1 MGLRIETLL
10 EELSSRLSL
19 RLICG
24 EEGLKRELSVPD
36 INRPG
41 LAMTGF
47 FEYFPSERLQVIGKT
62 EITYWNTLSAAVRQQ
77 RLAQIFESRP
87 AGFVISNEQIPPPEL
102 IEMGGKAGIPV
113 MATPMPTANFVTALT
128 VYLEDKMAPTVIM
141 HGTLVDVFGAGILIL
156 GESGIG
162 KSEAALALLDK
173 GHRLCADDVVDIRRT
188 PEKLLIGTGV
198 ASLRYHMEIR
208 GLGIIDINSLFGAR
222 AVRDRK
228 IIELVIILVDW
239 EGGRHYDRSGLDDK
253 TYRIL
258 DVDLPMH
265 ELPVQTGKNIAVLI
279 EVAAMNWRLRQM
291 GIHPAEKLDQKI
303 KDGLARRTHDQ
314 GDLAGLGGEPDRSG
328 K

>member
-10 EELSSRLSL
+10 EELTGRLSL
-19 RLICG
+19 SLICG
-24 EEGLKRELSVPD
+24 EEGMKRELGLPD

-62 EITYWNTLSAAVRQQ
+62 EITYWNTLKADVRQQ
-77 RLAQIFESRP
+77 RLAQIFASKP
-87 AGFVISNEQIPPPEL
+87 AGFVVSNAQVPPPEL
-102 IEMGGKAGIPV
+102 IEMGRKAGIPV
-113 MATPMPTANFVTALT
+113 MATPMPTANFITALT
-128 VYLEDKMAPTVIM
+128 VYLEDKLAPTVIM

-162 KSEAALALLDK
+162 KSECALALLDK
-173 GHRLCADDVVDIRRT
+173 GHRLCADDVVDVRRT

-208 GLGIIDINSLFGAR
+208 GLGIIDINALFGAR
-222 AVRDRK
+222 AVRERK

-239 EGGRHYDRSGLDDK
+239 EIGRHYDRSGLDDK

-265 ELPVQTGKNIAVLI
+265 ELPVQTGKNLAVLI

-291 GIHPAEKLDQKI
+291 GVHPAEKLDQRI
-303 KDGLARRTHDQ
+303 KDGLEKRGKEH
-314 GDLAGLGGEPDRSG
+314 GDLTGRGGEPDRSG
-328 K
+328 R